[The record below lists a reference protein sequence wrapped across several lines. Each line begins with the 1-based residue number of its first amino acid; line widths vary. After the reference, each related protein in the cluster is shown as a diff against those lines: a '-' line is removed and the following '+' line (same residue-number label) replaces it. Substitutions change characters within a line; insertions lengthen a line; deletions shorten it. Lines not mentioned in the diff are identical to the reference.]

1 MEAAIT
7 TVGGYGLAAIGLA
20 ASAVGLRARLELSRA
35 KHRSLGGHTRIARLV
50 AALVPFY
57 EYNEAQIFK
66 ADGAPNTVV
75 SQRRGDFTRLADLYR
90 ERYAGTLQLTAE
102 ATELISDLQFCSS
115 ISGGSRAGCRAS
127 PSLRPKDCRPNTPS
141 NWCSSLS
148 SAIVGRRTTSHGSCA
163 ELFGC
168 SRKRAPCDRQK
179 VLKVVPILAWLPDP
193 ITRCCSL
200 RRTDWESVPVHS
212 IENVHRCQGSRR
224 QLALSADRHHS
235 KGVFLCAFTTIVR
248 PMRT

>member
-141 NWCSSLS
+141 NWCSLVVISD
-148 SAIVGRRTTSHGSCA
+148 RRQTHH
-163 ELFGC
+163 
-168 SRKRAPCDRQK
+168 
-179 VLKVVPILAWLPDP
+179 LP
-193 ITRCCSL
+193 RLL
-200 RRTDWESVPVHS
+200 RRAIRLQPKARPVRPPES
-212 IENVHRCQGSRR
+212 IEGRPNSG
-224 QLALSADRHHS
+224 LAS
-235 KGVFLCAFTTIVR
+235 
-248 PMRT
+248 